1 MSHLGKC
8 VISFIPS
15 LQLPLKF
22 KILDPSFLCEVWGFG
37 DWKVLRFVFFFFE
50 PVLCLLQ
57 KMKPYG
63 LSSKIQTMSGMSVWM
78 RNKQM
83 LFRGQGERGVK
94 ENFKKVQTKDE
105 LLVVL

>member
-1 MSHLGKC
+1 
-8 VISFIPS
+8 
-15 LQLPLKF
+15 
-22 KILDPSFLCEVWGFG
+22 
-37 DWKVLRFVFFFFE
+37 
-50 PVLCLLQ
+50 
-57 KMKPYG
+57 
-63 LSSKIQTMSGMSVWM
+63 MSGMSVWM